1 MRLNV
6 SNSMKLSSMAILLVA
21 VGAMMIPAMPFAMAM
36 PDPTTGGN
44 PDPSIQ
50 NSILNIEV
58 SSSPLSEI
66 DELIVYDSPTSPTD
80 DDVCSLDTS
89 TGTKAWRL
97 VSSGDGTTPIRM
109 AIPAGALTGLVTAP
123 FGTGVAASFSVQA
136 TGGAMLTADGSTPT
150 ASGITTVSA
159 TWLDV
164 GDVAGTP
171 STDRVGN
178 YRVGSCGNEGVN
190 LGSPFEGFG
199 LFSIVLPIGGMVIPV
214 GATSLVLAGISTNA
228 LSIVSLVAIA
238 GVSFA
243 VLKFQV
249 SRKED

>member
-1 MRLNV
+1 
-6 SNSMKLSSMAILLVA
+6 MKLSSMAILLVA

-50 NSILNIEV
+50 NSILDIEA
-58 SSSPLSEI
+58 SSSPQSEI
-66 DELIVYDSPTSPTD
+66 DELIVYDSPTEAAD
-80 DDVCSLDTS
+80 DNKCPLDPS

-97 VSSGDGTTPIRM
+97 VSSADTSKAIRM
-109 AIPAGALTGLVTAP
+109 AIPSGALTGLVTAP
-123 FGTGVAASFSVQA
+123 FGTGVAASFSVEA
-136 TGGAMLTADGSTPT
+136 TGGAELTADGSAPT
-150 ASGITTVSA
+150 GSGITTVSA

-178 YRVGSCGNEGVN
+178 YRVGSCGNEGAG
-190 LGSPFEGFG
+190 LASSYEGFG